1 MKIIDQ
7 LENAMT
13 EERQAE
19 DASQS
24 TAKTEQANVQEA
36 WEQRSNMNK

>member
-1 MKIIDQ
+1 LQIIDQ
-7 LENAMT
+7 LENTMT
-13 EERQAE
+13 KERQAE

-36 WEQRSNMNK
+36 QDKRSDMNK